1 VFTQEELIA
10 QFSLDGISG
19 GTAVFNPDK
28 LDWFN
33 QQHIGRLSPDEI
45 LRRIEPDL
53 RAAGLWR
60 EAYGTAARDW
70 ILSVIELLKPRARKL
85 ADLVRSAKPFLSDT
99 VDYDSGAV
107 AKHLDK
113 PELFPH
119 LAALAGRFASLG
131 SFDAATLEAAL
142 REVAA
147 AGGMKAALLI
157 HATRVAVVGGAVSPS
172 LFDVLVLLGR
182 ERTVQRLR
190 AAEGLHSRS
199 GS

>member
-1 VFTQEELIA
+1 M
-10 QFSLDGISG
+10 
-19 GTAVFNPDK
+19 FNPEK

-33 QQHIGRLSPDEI
+33 QQHIGRLGAGEI

-60 EAYGTAARDW
+60 DDYETTGRER
-70 ILSVIELLKPRARKL
+70 ILGVIELLKPRARKL
-85 ADLVRSAKPFLSDT
+85 ADVVRSAKPFLSDR
-99 VDYDSGAV
+99 VDYDPGAV

-113 PELFPH
+113 PELHP
-119 LAALAGRFASLG
+119 LLEALADRFASLG
-131 SFDAATLEAAL
+131 SFDAATLETAL

-157 HATRVAVVGGAVSPS
+157 HATRVAVIGEAVSPG

-182 ERTVQRLR
+182 ERTIQRLR
-190 AAEGLHSRS
+190 AAQGLRS
-199 GS
+199 PA